1 MEKKKTQRLTVSGVL
16 IALATILSFIKVF
29 DLPFGGS
36 ITLCSMLPI
45 MTIGFMYGAKWG
57 LYAGT
62 AYGIIQGIL
71 GATMSSAFAD
81 QKLWGILL
89 ICILDYIVAFA
100 VLGLAGMFK
109 NKIKS
114 VPVAFVLGVTV
125 AGILRYITHVVSGF
139 ILFGGWAEWFFS
151 QEGFYSWGQ
160 TILDNF
166 SGTGLSLIY
175 SIIYNAMYMIPE
187 IIITAIVGGII
198 IAVPIMR
205 KTMLS
210 AEK

>member
-1 MEKKKTQRLTVSGVL
+1 MEKKRTQRLTVSGVL

-29 DLPFGGS
+29 ELPFGGS

-62 AYGIIQGIL
+62 AYGIIQAVL
-71 GATMSSAFAD
+71 GATMSSAFAG

-89 ICILDYIVAFA
+89 ICVLDYLVAFA

-109 NKIKS
+109 DKIKS
-114 VPVAFVLGVTV
+114 VPVAFVLGITV

-139 ILFGGWAEWFFS
+139 ILFGSWAEWFFS

-187 IIITAIVGGII
+187 IILTAIVGGII

-205 KTMLS
+205 KTMLY